1 MNRDGVKNM
10 KELIKKKMFV
20 KDVRIKL
27 KKRNVGVKG
36 GDEKKRIK

>member
-1 MNRDGVKNM
+1 
-10 KELIKKKMFV
+10 MFV

-36 GDEKKRIK
+36 GDEKKRIKW